1 MSGEPQV
8 FEYAVL
14 RVIPRVDRGETM
26 NAGILLYC
34 RPLRYLGA
42 RVHLDAG
49 LLLTLEPE
57 ADVAGVG
64 RALAAIAEVCDAK
77 AGDAQARR
85 AEIRGAG
92 GLGAGG
98 LGDEAEGDEAEGDEA
113 EGAEAGGAEVRG
125 SRSAGG
131 AAGLQDI
138 GRRFRW
144 LTAPRS
150 TVVQAGPVHTGL
162 TRDPDAEI
170 GRLLRTLVLRPR

>member
-1 MSGEPQV
+1 MSELEGRLRRPGGSRGAQFSTP

-14 RVIPRVDRGETM
+14 RVIPRVDRGEAM

-42 RVHLDAG
+42 RVALDAS
-49 LLLTLEPE
+49 LLLALEPE
-57 ADVAGVG
+57 ADVPGVR
-64 RALAAIAEVCDAK
+64 RALAAIAAVC
-77 AGDAQARR
+77 AG
-85 AEIRGAG
+85 ESPRGPDGGPAAATAG
-92 GLGAGG
+92 VPGPGRPAADPGPAGQ
-98 LGDEAEGDEAEGDEA
+98 E
-113 EGAEAGGAEVRG
+113 
-125 SRSAGG
+125 
-131 AAGLQDI
+131 DI

-170 GRLLRTLVLRPR
+170 GRLLRALVLRPR